1 MTEKRP
7 RGRPP
12 ATGQCVAWTEP
23 MVNSL
28 LRLRFETFA
37 EELSAPRGTKLL
49 QQVWS
54 TLAQELS
61 RQHEVVVSVD
71 QCRNKLKA
79 LRNKWLAYHAGA
91 LKSEPMCLALMN
103 IYWEDEKDQGTQNE
117 RSHAR
122 PEASSQKPTKRPR
135 TTSTSLPTLIAPA
148 PMAGCSGVASSG
160 VDSVQSLDTTK
171 MEDGLVDIASA
182 VSNARPD
189 LTGAATST
197 NFSSIEKL
205 INARFNDVLERQD
218 KQLQLIQE
226 QNQLLA
232 LLVAKLKGGNPDRQ
246 DSLD

>member
-1 MTEKRP
+1 
-7 RGRPP
+7 
-12 ATGQCVAWTEP
+12 
-23 MVNSL
+23 MVDSL

-37 EELSAPRGTKLL
+37 EDLSAPRGTKLL
-49 QQVWS
+49 QQVWA

-91 LKSEPMCLALMN
+91 LKSEPMCLGLMD
-103 IYWEDEKDQGTQNE
+103 IYWEDEKDQESQNK

-122 PEASSQKPTKRPR
+122 PESGSQKPTKRTRP
-135 TTSTSLPTLIAPA
+135 TATSLPTLIAPA
-148 PMAGCSGVASSG
+148 PMPGSTGTASSG

-171 MEDGLVDIASA
+171 MEVGLVDIASA
-182 VSNARPD
+182 VVNARPD
-189 LTGAATST
+189 LTCAATST

-232 LLVAKLKGGNPDRQ
+232 RLVAKLQGGTPDRQ